1 MTYTSIAVAL
11 EAAATIT
18 TTDRPYLA
26 GGDEGRVC
34 NLEWGPLSIL
44 VGNSTDATRAEAAQ
58 HLIDAATELRDAAL
72 ARMAEPVP
80 A

>member
-1 MTYTSIAVAL
+1 MAYTSIAVAL
-11 EAAATIT
+11 DVTTTIT
-18 TTDRPYLA
+18 TTDRPFLT
-26 GGDEGRVC
+26 GGGEGRVC
-34 NLEWGPLSIL
+34 NLEWDNLSIL